1 MRTVIIKIL
10 IEICNRKTLV
20 FAQGRLAAL
29 ANYRHLCFLAFAFPF
44 LVSPVLADSSEN
56 QIPIIAILIDDMG
69 DDYQVGIKAILL
81 TGNLS
86 YSFLPNS
93 PHTTSL
99 ATIAND
105 AGKEVL
111 LHLPMESIDEKALSP
126 NDLTLDM
133 TETQFVTRV
142 EQDLLSV
149 PMAVGVNNHKGS
161 LLTQHPGHMV
171 WLMRVLKANGNLF
184 FIDSLTSVS
193 SIAGQVATEVGIANT
208 TRNVFLD
215 HYSDMESINE
225 NYEKL
230 IRIAKKTGAALAI
243 AHPRKNTLKYLE
255 KRLVQI
261 EADGVRLVSVSEII
275 KNKNRRKTPWR
286 ASLSLLPKAM
296 KN

>member
-10 IEICNRKTLV
+10 IEISNKKMLV
-20 FAQGRLAAL
+20 FTQGRLGAL
-29 ANYRHLCFLAFAFPF
+29 AICRRLCLLAFAFPF
-44 LVSPVLADSSEN
+44 LASPVLADSSEN
-56 QIPIIAILIDDMG
+56 QMPIIAILIDDMG
-69 DDYQVGIKAILL
+69 DDYQAGIKAILL

-93 PHTTSL
+93 PHTTVL

-105 AGKEVL
+105 VGKEVL

-126 NDLTLDM
+126 NDLTLNM
-133 TETQFVTRV
+133 TEAQFVKRV

-149 PMAVGVNNHKGS
+149 PMVVGVNNHKGS

-215 HYSDMESINE
+215 HYSDMESIDE

-261 EADGVRLVSVSEII
+261 EADGVRLVPVSEII
-275 KNKNRRKTPWR
+275 RHKNRRKTPLR
-286 ASLSLLPKAM
+286 ASLSLLPKAA